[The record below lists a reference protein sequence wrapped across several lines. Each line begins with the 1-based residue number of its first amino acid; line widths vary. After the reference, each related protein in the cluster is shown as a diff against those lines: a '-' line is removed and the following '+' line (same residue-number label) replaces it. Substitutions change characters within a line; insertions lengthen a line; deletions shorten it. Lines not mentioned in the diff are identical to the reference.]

1 MSFDEKYQ
9 DGEAYG
15 DAKKASNNIFADP
28 LKLANDLLRD
38 YAGVR
43 SQASVSDLLGLIK
56 ELMNKGEPLDDK
68 KGYVYSMQYIQDHQ
82 C

>member
-15 DAKKASNNIFADP
+15 DAKKAPSNIFADP
-28 LKLANDLLRD
+28 LKLATDLLRD

-43 SQASVSDLLGLIK
+43 NQASLPELLGLIK
-56 ELMNKGEPLDDK
+56 ELLNKGEPLDDK
-68 KGYVYSMQYIQDHQ
+68 KGYVSHMQCIKDHQ